1 MYGIQEG
8 YRKMS
13 HLHIFP
19 PYFHVNQQF
28 KKNASKNKFENGNK
42 ELHIKEI
49 VKNASSMASFLSNHP
64 MPCYQGPFMNPIGLK
79 TLGESFASF
88 TTFQHSDDVTCGT
101 WTVENPADRI
111 FQKHTK
117 VSDKDLDNIHL
128 VGPASKLDFSIV
140 FTCQLGG
147 CKIGCGCMICTT
159 PRTCERASCG
169 KTPCDECN
177 LQCPKHRIG
186 LLRTFDE
193 QRDLFTLVVAI
204 SEETST
210 KAGPEAGPEADL
222 LDDKHFI
229 LKKYS
234 NIPRDCQECA
244 KDIEDHEL
252 HHKIFHS
259 RCRFCRKDSRF
270 IDYSASYK
278 HMREKRKAFE
288 TKDDETCSSCFK
300 IFATKYVRKKHEQ
313 EAHKERKQKCSICS
327 RSFQSKISL
336 DHHIKTYH
344 DSSIQTFKC
353 SVCEKIL
360 STQQILKR
368 HIQTVH
374 EKETFSCEKCG
385 KHFSRINYYN
395 RHLREAHSI
404 EQKLNLHYA
413 TPEFLY
419 KFNCD
424 QCEEKFNRCETLK
437 RHVETIHGDND
448 HEHKE
453 YKCNFCMKT
462 FNRNDNKRRH
472 ETRCPENKKE

>member
-1 MYGIQEG
+1 
-8 YRKMS
+8 MS
-13 HLHIFP
+13 DHHIFP

-28 KKNASKNKFENGNK
+28 KKNASKNNFENGNK

-49 VKNASSMASFLSNHP
+49 VKDANSMVSFLSSHP
-64 MPCYQGPFMNPIGLK
+64 MPCYQGPFMNPIGLQ

-101 WTVENPADRI
+101 WTVENPSDGVLR
-111 FQKHTK
+111 KHTK
-117 VSDKDLDNIHL
+117 VVDKDLDNIHV

-140 FTCQLGG
+140 YTCQLGE

-159 PRTCERASCG
+159 PRRCERGSCG
-169 KTPCDECN
+169 GTPCDECD

-193 QRDLFTLVVAI
+193 HRDLFTLVVRN
-204 SEETST
+204 EETSIET
-210 KAGPEAGPEADL
+210 DL
-222 LDDKHFI
+222 LDDKNFI

-234 NIPRDCQECA
+234 NIPRDCQTCA

-278 HMREKRKAFE
+278 HKREKQKVFE
-288 TKDDETCSSCFK
+288 TQDDETCSSCFK

-313 EAHKERKQKCSICS
+313 DTHKERKQKCIICS

-336 DHHIKTYH
+336 EYHTQTYH
-344 DSSIQTFKC
+344 DSSMQTFKC

-374 EKETFSCEKCG
+374 EKETFTCEKCG
-385 KHFSRINYYN
+385 KKFSRRNYYN

-404 EQKLNLHYA
+404 DLKLNLHYA

-424 QCEEKFNRCETLK
+424 QCEEKFNRYETLK
-437 RHVETIHGDND
+437 RHVETIHGDDD

-453 YKCNFCMKT
+453 YKCTFCIKT

-472 ETRCPENKKE
+472 EASCPENKKE

>member
-1 MYGIQEG
+1 
-8 YRKMS
+8 
-13 HLHIFP
+13 
-19 PYFHVNQQF
+19 
-28 KKNASKNKFENGNK
+28 
-42 ELHIKEI
+42 
-49 VKNASSMASFLSNHP
+49 
-64 MPCYQGPFMNPIGLK
+64 MNPIGLN
-79 TLGESFASF
+79 TLGQSFSSF
-88 TTFQHSDDVTCGT
+88 TTFKHPANVSCGT
-101 WTVENPADRI
+101 WTAENPSGGGLR
-111 FQKHTK
+111 KHTK
-117 VSDKDLDNIHL
+117 VVDKDIDDTIHL
-128 VGPASKLDFSIV
+128 AGPGSKLYFSIIY
-140 FTCQLGG
+140 TCQLGE
-147 CKIGCGCMICTT
+147 CKIGCACIICIT
-159 PRTCERASCG
+159 PRICKRGSCG
-169 KTPCDECN
+169 ETPYDECN
-177 LQCPKHRIG
+177 LQCVKHKIC
-186 LLRTFDE
+186 LSRTFDE
-193 QRDLFTLVVAI
+193 HEDLFTLVVGKKDSSNESKLMDAK
-204 SEETST
+204 E
-210 KAGPEAGPEADL
+210 
-222 LDDKHFI
+222 FI
-229 LKKYS
+229 LKKCP
-234 NIPRDCQECA
+234 NIPRDCQVCA
-244 KDIEDHEL
+244 SDLEDHAL
-252 HHKIFHS
+252 YHKIFHS

-453 YKCNFCMKT
+453 YKCNFCMKK